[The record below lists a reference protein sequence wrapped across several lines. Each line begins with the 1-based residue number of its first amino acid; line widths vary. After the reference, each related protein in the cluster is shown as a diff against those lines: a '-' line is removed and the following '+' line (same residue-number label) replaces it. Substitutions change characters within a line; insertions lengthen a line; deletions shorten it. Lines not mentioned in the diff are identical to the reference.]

1 MAALEVCDR
10 TIHAGAK
17 PPEYSSQV
25 YLMVLSGFA
34 PRAPGYREL
43 AWVGAV
49 VAWLRGFQD
58 GQDAHSTAE
67 ELVVCGVRRERVGC
81 DGIEGGGGFEVRRV
95 DRFRDRP
102 LGARGRTLRALRT
115 GLHSDDRNDGT
126 GGGGRAAGGY
136 NLLNREGAVHF
147 RPTHVIQVKGP
158 RSDCPGFGLI
168 FASGGR
174 PAGRL
179 GDGGGGSTLSPNPLS
194 LASCERLAAYS
205 GATIG

>member
-1 MAALEVCDR
+1 VSSVRLGNSIRWRDKARHIHGCRMAALEVCDR

-147 RPTHVIQVKGP
+147 
-158 RSDCPGFGLI
+158 S
-168 FASGGR
+168 
-174 PAGRL
+174 
-179 GDGGGGSTLSPNPLS
+179 DGGGGSTLSPNPLS